1 MKKNTALFLIIIA
14 TLVIFLPLPSLAA
27 PGYELYWSSSES
39 ESYNLDL
46 TVSNF
51 EPKIYAPGV
60 PVGANMYPWPA
71 SDSKYPSW
79 EFEDLQLEVDT
90 LGWYELSGTTS
101 RTVSSA
107 FNYEPIVYECF
118 EKAVFVIYLDYFEVD
133 PLADFYFKIEYNLAG
148 DVITETRRGAELI
161 DQMQRY
167 GFCPIIVKEYPHQ
180 GSLTFTKV
188 SMNFAAGVEVN
199 ARFAFA
205 LYNGLGL
212 LDFDKIPTYC
222 KPFYQLRTERY
233 TTNFDQWNTVFA
245 SADTDRYVQGLF
257 EVSVTVPIYSYH
269 DYLIDFNFGFA
280 FSEYNPE
287 YDGWLKLVNLYTYPS
302 QDITLAEQKIT
313 YDRGDRPDVP
323 YPSSGFPGAVPH
335 WANVQAAFQTKN
347 TSLIPD
353 YVTFYFVFALD
364 PIASGLSYCSTDNRV
379 YFVDNYQGYWE
390 DLVGPDWNPGAGDII
405 DDALDQKDQLDDFLN
420 DQKDYFENQIQNDKD
435 VVDTYL
441 DFLDLDRFLGQRDL
455 LFLSLQKY
463 YAAFYFWGS
472 ALGWLS
478 DLEPFQHL
486 LYASVFITV
495 VFMIFRIVSVGG
507 SGFSSI
513 VRRNRAEKRRESAA
527 DRRESVRATRREAAE
542 RQRNMRDHYGFKD

>member
-1 MKKNTALFLIIIA
+1 MKKISTLFLIIIVL
-14 TLVIFLPLPSLAA
+14 LVIFLPLPSMAA
-27 PGYELYWSSSES
+27 PDYELYWSSSES
-39 ESYNLDL
+39 ESYNLNL

-60 PVGANMYPWPA
+60 PVGENMYPWPA

-79 EFEDLQLEVDT
+79 DFDDLQLEVDT

-101 RTVSSA
+101 RSVVTA
-107 FNYEPIVYECF
+107 FNYEPILYEGF
-118 EKAVFVIYLDYFEVD
+118 EKAVFVIYLDYVEVD
-133 PLADFYFKIEYNLAG
+133 PLADFYFSIEYNLAG
-148 DVITETRRGAELI
+148 EVITEVRRGADLVYY
-161 DQMQRY
+161 MQRY
-167 GFCPIIVKEYPHQ
+167 GFCPIMLKEYPYQ
-180 GSLTFTKV
+180 GSLSFTKV
-188 SMNFAAGVEVN
+188 SMHFVSGVEVN

-205 LYNGLGL
+205 LYNGLGV
-212 LDFDKIPTYC
+212 LDSDKIPTYY
-222 KPFYQLRTERY
+222 KPFYQLMTERY

-245 SADTDRYVQGLF
+245 TAETDRYVQGLY
-257 EVSVTVPIYSYH
+257 EISVTVPIYSYH

-280 FSEYNPE
+280 FSEYDPDG
-287 YDGWLKLVNLYTYPS
+287 DGWLKLVDLYTYPS

-313 YDRGDRPDVP
+313 YDRGNLPDVP
-323 YPSSGFPGAVPH
+323 YPNNGIPGALPH
-335 WANVQAAFQTKN
+335 WANVRAAFQTKN

-364 PIASGLSYCSTDNRV
+364 PIASGMSYCSTDNRV

-405 DDALDQKDQLDDFLN
+405 DDALNQKDQLDDFLN
-420 DQKDYFENQIQNDKD
+420 DQKDYFENLIQTDKD

-441 DFLDLDRFLGQRDL
+441 DFLDIDRFVAQRDL
-455 LFLSLQKY
+455 VLQSLVNY
-463 YAAFYFWGS
+463 SDALAFWGI
-472 ALGWLS
+472 ALK
-478 DLEPFQHL
+478 DLADLPPFRDL

-495 VFMIFRIVSVGG
+495 VFMVFRIVSVGG

-513 VRRNRAEKRRESAA
+513 VRRDRVEKRREAAA

>member
-1 MKKNTALFLIIIA
+1 MIITTA
-14 TLVIFLPLPSLAA
+14 TLVIILPLPSLAA
-27 PGYELYWSSSES
+27 PDYELYWSSSES

-71 SDSKYPSW
+71 SDSKYPNW

-101 RTVSSA
+101 RTVSSS
-107 FNYEPIVYECF
+107 FNYEPILYEDF
-118 EKAVFVIYLDYFEVD
+118 EKAVFVIYLDRFEVD
-133 PLADFYFKIEYNLAG
+133 PLADFYFTIEYNLAG
-148 DVITETRRGAELI
+148 EDIREVRRGAELI
-161 DQMQRY
+161 DQMQKY
-167 GFCPIIVKEYPHQ
+167 GYCPIMLKEYPHQ
-180 GSLTFTKV
+180 GSLSFTKV
-188 SMNFAAGVEVN
+188 SMSFAAGVEID

-205 LYNGLGL
+205 LYNGLGV
-212 LDFDKIPTYC
+212 LDQDKIPGYC

-245 SADTDRYVQGLF
+245 SADTDRYVQGIF
-257 EVSVTVPIYSYH
+257 EVSVTVPVYSYH
-269 DYLIDFNFGFA
+269 DYLIDFDFGFV
-280 FSEYNPE
+280 FGEYNPE
-287 YDGWLKLVNLYTYPS
+287 NDGWLKLVNLYTYP
-302 QDITLAEQKIT
+302 QNDIVLAEQKIT
-313 YDRGDRPDVP
+313 FDRGDRSDVP
-323 YPSSGFPGAVPH
+323 YPSNGFSDAVPH

-441 DFLDLDRFLGQRDL
+441 DFLDPDRFVWQRDQV
-455 LFLSLQKY
+455 FQALQNY
-463 YAAFYFWGS
+463 YAAFYFWGG
-472 ALGWLS
+472 ALDFLS
-478 DLEPFQHL
+478 GVAPFRDL
-486 LYASVFITV
+486 LYASVFMTV

-513 VRRNRAEKRRESAA
+513 VRRNGVEKRREAAA